1 MVRIRLQRLGRTH
14 RPFYR
19 VTAIDQRTRR
29 NGRVLENLGWYD
41 PMSKGQQVELKSD
54 RIKEWLAKGAQPS
67 ETVMDMLARAELL
80 EGEMLKN
87 WEAGREVA
95 RKRVGCKEAIKTCE
109 AAAAEIGKMD
119 AGDADLTPFFNTAK
133 KSINDAKRTVA
144 NALLEHAEAAAANAT
159 KAVEDAKHAVATAK
173 PPEPEAAEEAAAE
186 GGAEG
191 GTEAGAEG

>member
-41 PMSKGQQVELKSD
+41 PMSKGQQVELKGE

-80 EGEMLKN
+80 EGEMLKT

-95 RKRVGCKEAIKTCE
+95 RKRVGCKQAIKTCE
-109 AAAAEIGKMD
+109 AAATEIGKMD
-119 AGDADLTPFFNTAK
+119 AGDADLTPFLNIAK
-133 KSINDAKRTVA
+133 KSVNNAKRTVA
-144 NALLEHAEAAAANAT
+144 NALLEHAEAAAADAT

-173 PPEPEAAEEAAAE
+173 PPEPEAPAE
-186 GGAEG
+186 GEAEAS
-191 GTEAGAEG
+191 TEG

>member
-67 ETVMDMLARAELL
+67 ETVMDMLAKAELL
-80 EGEMLKN
+80 EGDMLKT
-87 WEAGREVA
+87 WEAGREVS
-95 RKRVGCKEAIKTCE
+95 RKRVGCKQAIKTCE
-109 AAAAEIGKMD
+109 AAAAEIDKMD
-119 AGDADLTPFFNTAK
+119 AGDADLTPFSNAAK
-133 KSINDAKRTVA
+133 KAINDAKRTVP
-144 NALLEHAEAAAANAT
+144 NALLEHAEAAAASAT
-159 KAVEDAKHAVATAK
+159 KAVEDAKQAVATAK
-173 PPEPEAAEEAAAE
+173 PPEPEASEEAPAE
-186 GGAEG
+186 GEANAE
-191 GTEAGAEG
+191 A